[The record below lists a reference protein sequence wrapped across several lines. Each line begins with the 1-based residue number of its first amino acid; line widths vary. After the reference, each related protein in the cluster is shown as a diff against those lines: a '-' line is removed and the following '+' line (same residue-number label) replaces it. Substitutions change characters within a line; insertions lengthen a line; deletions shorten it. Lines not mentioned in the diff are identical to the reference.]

1 MLDIGWSELL
11 LIGVAALIII
21 GPEELPRM
29 FHNLGRLTARAR
41 SMAREFSSAMEDA
54 AKSSGLDDVKKDL
67 DGLRGLTSKK
77 NLGLDAL
84 DRAAERFEKWEPKIP
99 GKTAGP
105 QPDPTMPRPI
115 PTTPAA
121 PATPEAKAEADEVIT
136 FRTAPTTPAAPAAT
150 PAAAPAVEPAKPVRR
165 TAAKTRKAAPRDGDG
180 SQDT

>member
-11 LIGVAALIII
+11 LIGVAALIVI

-41 SMAREFSSAMEDA
+41 SMARDFSSAMEDA

-84 DRAAERFEKWEPKIP
+84 DRAADRFEKWEPKIP
-99 GKTAGP
+99 GKSVGP
-105 QPDPTMPRPI
+105 QPDPAMPRPI
-115 PTTPAA
+115 PT
-121 PATPEAKAEADEVIT
+121 
-136 FRTAPTTPAAPAAT
+136 APAAT
-150 PAAAPAVEPAKPVRR
+150 PVAPAAGGGEDEVISFRTAPAAPASGVAPASPAAEPAKPVRR
-165 TAAKTRKAAPRDGDG
+165 TAAKTRKAAARDAEG